1 MNINRMLVTPHDS
14 HITEQRRIEDK
25 IEEGKKRLRG
35 LASQLDEELYDG
47 RWLDASDTART
58 MALTTDYIEKLT
70 YRLTDVQD
78 INEQF
83 RRIQVH
89 IDRIEAQLKTQGDK

>member
-35 LASQLDEELYDG
+35 LASQLDEELYDC

-58 MALTTDYIEKLT
+58 MALTTDYMEKLNC
-70 YRLTDVQD
+70 RLTDVNG

-89 IDRIEAQLKTQGDK
+89 IDRIEEQLKTQGDK